1 MAGSSKGPIY
11 AAMAANFAIAISK
24 FIAAGIS
31 GSSAMLSEGIHS
43 LVDTGNGALLLYGIR
58 RSKKPADEAHPM
70 GHGKELYFWA
80 LVVAV
85 LIFAIGGGMSFYE
98 GIEHL
103 KNPTP
108 MGDPTL
114 SYIVLALA
122 IVFEGAAMLF
132 ALKAF
137 NKIRGKKSFWRAIVT
152 SKDPSSFAVIL
163 EDAAALIGLVV
174 ALLGV
179 YLGHTFQEPMFDGL
193 ASIIIGLLLTAIAI
207 FMAAESKAL
216 LVGESA
222 DPEVRKSIRRI
233 VEADASVISLNT
245 LVTQHF
251 GPEQVLV
258 ALDVEFKDELT
269 ADEIEQAVARIEGQI
284 RAMHK
289 IVRRIFIEAKAGIGH
304 SPFEPSGGAKP

>member
-58 RSKKPADEAHPM
+58 QGKKTADPDHPM
-70 GHGKELYFWA
+70 GHGKELYFWS

-103 KNPTP
+103 KHPTE

-114 SYIVLALA
+114 NYIVLGLA
-122 IVFEGAAMLF
+122 IIFEGGAMFF
-132 ALKAF
+132 AVRSF
-137 NKIRGKKSFWRAIVT
+137 NKTRGGKSFWRAIRM

-163 EDAAALIGLVV
+163 EDAAALVGLLV
-174 ALLGV
+174 ALAGV
-179 YLGHTFQEPMFDGL
+179 YLGHTLQNPYFDGG
-193 ASIIIGLLLTAIAI
+193 ASIIIGLLLTVIAVI
-207 FMAAESKAL
+207 MASESKAL

-222 DPEVRKSIRRI
+222 DPEVRKSIRQI
-233 VEADASVISLNT
+233 VEADDAVIGLNT
-245 LVTQHF
+245 LVTQHY
-251 GPEQVLV
+251 GPDQVLV
-258 ALDVEFKDELT
+258 ALDVEFRDELT
-269 ADEIEQAVARIEGQI
+269 ADDIEKAIAGIEGQI
-284 RAMHK
+284 RAIHP
-289 IVRRIFIEAKAGIGH
+289 IVRRIFIEAKAGVGY
-304 SPFEPSGGAKP
+304 SNENDPQKNS

>member
-58 RSKKPADEAHPM
+58 QSKKPADEAHPM

-103 KNPTP
+103 KHPTP

-132 ALKAF
+132 AVRAF
-137 NKIRGKKSFWRAIVT
+137 NKVRGGKSFWRAIRT
-152 SKDPSSFAVIL
+152 SKDPSTFAVIL
-163 EDAAALIGLVV
+163 EDAAALIGLIV

-179 YLGHTFQEPMFDGL
+179 YLGHTLQEPMFDGL

-207 FMAAESKAL
+207 FMAYESKAL

-222 DPEVRKSIRRI
+222 DPEVRKSIRQI

-251 GPEQVLV
+251 GPDQVLV
-258 ALDVEFKDELT
+258 ALDVEFQDELT

-304 SPFEPSGGAKP
+304 SPFEP